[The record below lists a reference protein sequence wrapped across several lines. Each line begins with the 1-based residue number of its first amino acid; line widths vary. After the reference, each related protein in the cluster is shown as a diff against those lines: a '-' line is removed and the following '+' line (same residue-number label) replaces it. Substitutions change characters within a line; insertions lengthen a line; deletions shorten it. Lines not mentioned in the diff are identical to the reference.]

1 MKKVFTL
8 LTLLI
13 GMVIGVQAGEVH
25 SIAFNGGKN
34 VFANADDAT
43 YFSWNKDKHNFNA
56 KFKDAEYD
64 GTSYSNGLKM
74 EGATQISWTSTSVA
88 TVTIVQSTWSAN
100 TIKLDGNALAIDDAA
115 EGTGCRVYT
124 ITDVEAGSHSVTRGS
139 GESGLYLIKVEY
151 TGAVLTQLDEPA
163 ITVNTTTGE
172 VTIGAVE
179 NATKITYTTDGSDP
193 TDESTEYTAPF
204 TVEDGVTVKAVAIG
218 DGASYINST
227 IASKLVLLDAVTI
240 ENPVISQFNG
250 TVYITCPTVGTTI
263 EYSLDGENFEE
274 FTRAFTLTAD
284 ATVYARAKRG
294 DNTSEVVSE
303 AVTTISKGAATKTI
317 WMGHGSFDNNTT
329 NSMTGREGDD
339 AYGYTLT
346 ITGNAGKNWSSGS
359 NKINVNGTERTTI
372 KLSNGAQNTLTLPEG
387 VKATRI
393 TFYSVINSGA
403 GARTSYWKEF
413 NGTNYTAED
422 VPPMG
427 AWNEVE
433 DRLTNPDVRVFP
445 LNGDETEITFT
456 NAGEQLLF
464 VIALDVI
471 EDPETVNVGT
481 AGWATTVTTKALDF
495 TGASVKAYTA
505 KLSDNTVTLTEAT
518 QVPAGTA
525 LVLKAAAGSYDI
537 PVIAEADAVDN
548 DLKGSATEATV
559 MDAANTYYGL
569 AINGNGSAQFTKI
582 EAGGTIAAGKAY
594 LMVAG
599 VAGAKV
605 LAVSFGEATGISS
618 LSQNADKEN
627 AQFYNLAGQ
636 RVAQPQKGL
645 YIVNGKKVVK

>member
-25 SIAFNGGKN
+25 SIAFNGGDN
-34 VFANADDAT
+34 CFDNSDDAT
-43 YFSWNKDKHNFNA
+43 YFSWNKDKHNFNS
-56 KFKDAEYD
+56 KFTGAEYD
-64 GTSYSNGLKM
+64 GISYSYGLKM
-74 EGATQISWTSTSVA
+74 ESATQISWTSTSVA
-88 TVTIVQSTWSAN
+88 TVTIVQSTWSAK
-100 TIKLDGNALAIDDAA
+100 TIKLDGTELAIADAA

-204 TVEDGVTVKAVAIG
+204 TVEDGITVKAVAIG

-303 AVTTISKGAATKTI
+303 AVTTISKAAATKTI

-346 ITGNAGKNWSSGS
+346 ITGNAVKNWSSGS

-464 VIALDVI
+464 IIALDVI
-471 EDPETVNVGT
+471 EDPETVTVGT

-559 MDAANTYYGL
+559 MDDANTYYGL

-599 VAGAKV
+599 AAGAKV

-618 LSQNADKEN
+618 LSQNAAKEN